1 MANSHVKR
9 FLSVPT
15 DIDDEVVYLAES
27 AGQKPEEVYLMAARL
42 LIKMPIA
49 VLQKEMP
56 EFYQQLNFNSR
67 QSSN

>member
-9 FLSVPT
+9 FLSVPA
-15 DIDDEVVYLAES
+15 DVDDEIVYLAES
-27 AGQKPEEVYLMAARL
+27 AGQKVEDVYLMAARL

-56 EFYQQLNFNSR
+56 EFYQQLNFNSGPKT
-67 QSSN
+67 

>member
-1 MANSHVKR
+1 
-9 FLSVPT
+9 
-15 DIDDEVVYLAES
+15 
-27 AGQKPEEVYLMAARL
+27 MAARL

-67 QSSN
+67 PTS